1 MPALP
6 QPGTGAS
13 APGPLLCG
21 PPSSLPPGRLPG
33 PATLPPGQ
41 VRLVPGPPT
50 WKLFHPAPSK
60 LGPGGGVGSLR
71 PERKQ
76 D

>member
-13 APGPLLCG
+13 ATG
-21 PPSSLPPGRLPG
+21 PPCVVLPPHCPRQAAG

-71 PERKQ
+71 PEGNQ